1 MQNNFYFT
9 GNFSNI
15 YKKPSI
21 KSEVT
26 SQIIHSQ
33 GGILGIMQQP
43 AIIQSFTTD
52 NLWTLEQLD
61 KLIPELV
68 ETKKFHDQEVEE
80 KGAPK
85 KV

>member
-1 MQNNFYFT
+1 M
-9 GNFSNI
+9 
-15 YKKPSI
+15 
-21 KSEVT
+21 
-26 SQIIHSQ
+26 H
-33 GGILGIMQQP
+33 
-43 AIIQSFTTD
+43 QSFIFD
-52 NLWTLEQLD
+52 SFSIDILWSLDQLD